1 VGSSKVAVEEEREV
15 ENRMA
20 PPLCVSRL
28 PHRGA
33 GSRPPP
39 PPPALQVLSSTVF
52 LAGLSSLRLQI
63 DASYATSLL
72 LLLPTGWRR
81 GGTTALSACAPPW

>member
-15 ENRMA
+15 ENKMA
-20 PPLCVSRL
+20 PPVCVSRSA
-28 PHRGA
+28 P
-33 GSRPPP
+33 SRRRVE
-39 PPPALQVLSSTVF
+39 ASSAATQVAVF

-81 GGTTALSACAPPW
+81 GGTTVPSARAPPW